1 LKLLDRILIPTPL
14 KRVIFFLWTDIL
26 FIVFS
31 FYFSFYLRF
40 GFYYPPK
47 YHKHFLPWIGG
58 IIAVKILFLTLFRIY
73 KINWRFVGITEL
85 GNLLKSAVAS
95 TLLIYVANLVVGRFL
110 PLYFLPRG
118 VVIIDA
124 IISFGLMGLLKISK
138 RLYIDIFSRSSIG
151 RRTLIIG
158 ADLTAERLV
167 NELKASKTTRTNQ
180 LIPIAFIDDNH
191 MRIGTRINGL
201 PVLGGY
207 EKIQPLINTEKIE
220 SVLINLP
227 RASHK
232 KISQLF
238 HLINKSGVDDI
249 KIVPQ
254 VDEFNKKINVVKDI
268 KNLDIDDLLSREA
281 VKVDYEDIGGFLREK
296 TILVTG
302 AAGSIGS
309 EIVRKLVQFGVQ
321 HVIGYE
327 IDETEI
333 FNLQFEMEKITDK
346 SQKVDFLVGDVRD
359 REKLARVLETYQPD
373 IVFHASAYKHV
384 PLMEGNPEEAVKTNI
399 LGTVNM
405 AELSVRF
412 RVERFINIST
422 DKAVNPTSVMG
433 ASKRFSEMVCQ
444 NLNGST
450 TKFTSVRF
458 GNVLGS
464 RGSVIPLFL
473 EQIKDGGPV
482 TVTHPDI
489 KRYFMSI
496 PEAVLLVLQAAYMGS
511 PNGGEIFVLDMGE
524 PVKIVNLAENLIRL
538 NNMEPYKDIDIIF
551 TGLRPGEKLF
561 EELLTAEEGTD
572 ATTHSKI
579 YVARQNSHLTPEKL
593 QRALTELTAALPH
606 PGTLQGILKQYVPYY
621 QDPPEVAVYSPPGS
635 RAR

>member
-1 LKLLDRILIPTPL
+1 MLKLIERLLIPTPL
-14 KRVIFFLWTDIL
+14 KRVAFFLLADII

-40 GFYYPPK
+40 GFRYPERW
-47 YHKHFLPWIGG
+47 HKHFLPWICG
-58 IIAVKILFLTLFRIY
+58 IVVVKILFLAIFRIY

-85 GNLLKSAVAS
+85 RNLLKSAAAS
-95 TLLIYVANLVVGRFL
+95 TLFIYAANLAVRHFFTA
-110 PLYFLPRG
+110 YTLPRG
-118 VVIIDA
+118 VVVIDA

-138 RLYIDIFSRSSIG
+138 RLYIDIFSKSSIG
-151 RRTLIIG
+151 KRTLIIG

-167 NELKASKTTRTNQ
+167 NELKASNSR
-180 LIPIAFIDDNH
+180 LIPIAFIDENH

-207 EKIQPLINTEKIE
+207 EKIQDLIKDEKVE

-227 RASHK
+227 KASHK
-232 KISQLF
+232 KISELF
-238 HLINKSGVDDI
+238 YAINKTGVDDI

-254 VDEFNKKINVVKDI
+254 VDEFNKKVNVVKDI
-268 KNLDIDDLLSREA
+268 KNLDIDDLLSRES
-281 VKVDYEDIGGFLREK
+281 VKVDYEDIGNFLKDK

-309 EIVRKLVQFGVQ
+309 EIVRKLVQFGVK
-321 HVIGYE
+321 HIIGYE
-327 IDETEI
+327 IDETEV
-333 FNLQFEMEKITDK
+333 FNLQFEMEKITDE
-346 SQKVDFLVGDVRD
+346 SQRVDLVVGDVRD
-359 REKLARVLETYQPD
+359 RGRLARVFETYQPD

-384 PLMEGNPEEAVKTNI
+384 PLMEDHPEEAVKTNI
-399 LGTVNM
+399 LGTVNI
-405 AELSVRF
+405 AEISVQYQ
-412 RVERFINIST
+412 VKKFINIST
-422 DKAVNPTSVMG
+422 DKAVNPTSIMG

-444 NLNGST
+444 DLNGEK

-482 TVTHPDI
+482 TVTHPQI

-496 PEAVLLVLQAAYMGS
+496 PEAVLLVFQAAYMGS
-511 PNGGEIFVLDMGE
+511 KDGGEIFVLDMGE
-524 PVKIVNLAENLIRL
+524 PVKIVTLAENLIRL
-538 NNMEPYKDIDIIF
+538 NNMEPYKDIDIVF

-561 EELLTAEEGTD
+561 EELLTAEEGTE
-572 ATTHSKI
+572 ATAHSKI
-579 YVARQNSHLTPEKL
+579 YIAKQNSHLS
-593 QRALTELTAALPH
+593 
-606 PGTLQGILKQYVPYY
+606 PGTLKTALKELEKSLLNPADIKNILKKYVPYY
-621 QDPPEVAVYSPPGS
+621 LDNPGKKV
-635 RAR
+635 

>member
-1 LKLLDRILIPTPL
+1 MRLIERLLIPTPL
-14 KRVIFFLWTDIL
+14 KRVAFFLLADII

-40 GFYYPPK
+40 GFSYPEK
-47 YHKHFLPWIGG
+47 WHKHFLPWIVG
-58 IIAVKILFLTLFRIY
+58 IAVVKILFLALFRIY

-85 GNLLKSAVAS
+85 RNLLKSAVAS
-95 TLLIYVANLVVGRFL
+95 TLLIYAANLVIGHFI
-110 PLYFLPRG
+110 PDYFLPRG

-138 RLYIDIFSRSSIG
+138 RLYIDIFSKSSIG
-151 RRTLIIG
+151 KRTLIIG

-167 NELKASKTTRTNQ
+167 NELKTTNSNK
-180 LIPIAFIDDNH
+180 LIPVAFIDENQ

-207 EKIQPLINTEKIE
+207 EKLQELIKEEKVE

-232 KISQLF
+232 KINQLF
-238 HLINKSGVDDI
+238 NVINKSGVDEI
-249 KIVPQ
+249 KIVPR
-254 VDEFNKKINVVKDI
+254 VDEFNEKVNVVKDI
-268 KNLDIDDLLSREA
+268 KNLDIDDMLSRES
-281 VKVDYEDIGGFLREK
+281 VKVDYEDIGNFLKDK

-309 EIVRKLVQFGVQ
+309 EITRKLVQFGVK
-321 HVIGYE
+321 HIIGYE
-327 IDETEI
+327 IDETEV
-333 FNLQFEMEKITDK
+333 FNLQFQVEKITDET
-346 SQKVDFLVGDVRD
+346 QKVDLVVGDVRD
-359 REKLARVLETYQPD
+359 REKLARVFETYQPD

-384 PLMEGNPEEAVKTNI
+384 PLMEENPEEAVKTNI
-399 LGTVNM
+399 LGTINI
-405 AELSVRF
+405 AEISVQYQ
-412 RVERFINIST
+412 VKKFINIST
-422 DKAVNPTSVMG
+422 DKAVNPTSIMG
-433 ASKRFSEMVCQ
+433 ASKRFSEIVCQ
-444 NLNGST
+444 NLNGEP

-482 TVTHPDI
+482 TVTHPHI
-489 KRYFMSI
+489 ERYFMSI
-496 PEAVLLVLQAAYMGS
+496 PEAVLLVFQAAYMS
-511 PNGGEIFVLDMGE
+511 SEDGGEIFVLDMGE
-524 PVKIVNLAENLIRL
+524 PVKIVTLAENLIRL
-538 NNMEPYKDIDIIF
+538 NNMEPYKDIEIVF

-561 EELLTAEEGTD
+561 EELLTAEEGTE

-579 YVARQNSHLTPEKL
+579 YIAKQNSNLSP
-593 QRALTELTAALPH
+593 Q
-606 PGTLQGILKQYVPYY
+606 TLQKALNELKESFTNPGSIKDILKKYVPYY
-621 QDPPEVAVYSPPGS
+621 LDNPKEKK
-635 RAR
+635 